1 MKGGARM
8 QQAKNWTVATISLIF
23 FLLLGAILYFTVRPS
38 IISVEPLGIAEQD
51 IRSPITVEDRVATER
66 LKQEVTNGVGS
77 QFSLRK
83 EFADQQI
90 AKVEQ
95 LFAAFDQTDEE
106 TELADIKNRL
116 NSTEANG
123 VLADEELNSLL
134 EASED
139 TRQTVEDVTVTA
151 LQQVMD
157 DRIETSNEA
166 VVAAR
171 DRAAAIIDQSP
182 LSFEFRA
189 ISKTLSDE
197 LIVPNYVFDSEATR
211 QKEQEAVDAVD
222 PVIIQE
228 GQLLVS
234 QGEVVTREIYRKLE
248 LSGAID
254 PNRSLAPLFGSFLL
268 SALLTGGFLFMLIRS
283 KIKDLLLSPKILVTV
298 YGLLLLQLGIFFG
311 VGYIGVDFTTYAY
324 ILAPTAFVVL
334 LLRILIDERVAL
346 ASAFITMIAGS
357 VVVTFGQSTNFMTL
371 VYVAT
376 GSFLAVFFVEPK
388 IQRKRLFLSGVLL
401 GFVNIIMVIALL
413 LLRNVQ
419 VSWEMAMYLS
429 GFAVISA
436 LLSIVLTFGFL
447 PFLEPWFGVLSS
459 GRLVELMS
467 PTHPLLRKLLMEA
480 PGTYHHSMMVAN
492 LAESACEAIGADGL
506 LARVAS
512 YYHDLGKTERPLH
525 FIENQQGGGN
535 PHDRLTP
542 EESADIIMA
551 HPYDGADLLRRY
563 KLPKEIIDIAEQ
575 HHGTSLLK
583 YFYVK
588 AKEDPDKEVLESRF
602 RYPGPKPQSRE
613 AAVVMIVDS
622 IEAAVRSQKQP
633 TPEKIRMLV
642 RTIIRDKLADGQFE
656 ECELTTKE
664 IWRVGE
670 SACETLTGLFHER
683 IEYPELKK
691 EGELHA
697 NHLER

>member
-166 VVAAR
+166 VAAAR

-298 YGLLLLQLGIFFG
+298 YGLLLLQLGVFFG

-376 GSFLAVFFVEPK
+376 GSFLAVFLVEPK
-388 IQRKRLFLSGVLL
+388 IQRKRLFISGVLL
-401 GFVNIIMVIALL
+401 GFANIIMVIALL

>member
-1 MKGGARM
+1 M
-8 QQAKNWTVATISLIF
+8 QQAKHWTVATISLVF

-77 QFSLRK
+77 QFSLRR

-106 TELADIKNRL
+106 TELADIKSRL
-116 NSTEANG
+116 NSTEASG

-134 EASED
+134 EATED

-157 DRIETSNEA
+157 DRIETSSEA
-166 VVAAR
+166 VAAAR
-171 DRAAAIIDQSP
+171 DRAAAIVDQSP

-189 ISKTLSDE
+189 IAKTLSDE

-248 LSGAID
+248 LTGAID

-268 SALLTGGFLFMLIRS
+268 SGLLTGGFLFMLIRS

-311 VGYIGVDFTTYAY
+311 VGYIGVDYTTYAY
-324 ILAPTAFVVL
+324 LLAPTAFVVL

-357 VVVTFGQSTNFMTL
+357 IVVTFGQSTNFMTL

-376 GSFLAVFFVEPK
+376 GSFLAVFLVEPK

-419 VSWEMAMYLS
+419 VTWEMAMYLS

-583 YFYVK
+583 YFFIK
-588 AKEDPDKEVLESRF
+588 AKEDHEKEVVESRY
-602 RYPGPKPQSRE
+602 RYPGPKPQTRE

-642 RTIIRDKLADGQFE
+642 RAIIRDKLADGQFE
-656 ECELTTKE
+656 DCDLTTKE

>member
-1 MKGGARM
+1 MTKGGALM
-8 QQAKNWTVATISLIF
+8 QRARHWTVAAISIVF
-23 FLLLGAILYFTVRPS
+23 FLILGAILYFTVRPT

-51 IRSPITVEDRVATER
+51 IRSPITIEDRVATER
-66 LKQEVTNGVGS
+66 LRQEATNAVGS
-77 QFSLRK
+77 QFSLRR

-95 LFAAFDQTDEE
+95 LFAAFENTDDE
-106 TELADIKNRL
+106 TELAEIKSRL
-116 NSTEANG
+116 NSTDANG
-123 VLADEELNSLL
+123 FLGDDELNALL
-134 EASED
+134 QASENM
-139 TRQTVEDVTVTA
+139 RRTVEDVTVTA
-151 LQQVMD
+151 LQEVMGN
-157 DRIETSNEA
+157 RIETSSDSIA
-166 VVAAR
+166 DAR
-171 DRAAAIIDQSP
+171 DRAGTLIDQSP
-182 LSFEFRA
+182 LSLEFRTIA
-189 ISKTLSDE
+189 KSLSDQ

-228 GQLLVS
+228 GQLLVN

-254 PNRSLAPLFGSFLL
+254 PNRSFAPLFGSYLL
-268 SALLTGGFLFMLIRS
+268 SGLLTAGFLFMLIRS
-283 KIKDLLLSPKILVTV
+283 KINELLLRPKILITV
-298 YGLLLLQLGIFFG
+298 YGLLLFQLGLFFG
-311 VGYIGVDFTTYAY
+311 VGYIGIEFTTYAY
-324 ILAPTAFVVL
+324 VLAPTAFVVL
-334 LLRILIDERVAL
+334 LLRILVDERVAL
-346 ASAFITMIAGS
+346 ASALITMIAGAI
-357 VVVTFGQSTNFMTL
+357 VVSYGQNTSFMTL
-371 VYVAT
+371 VYFAT
-376 GSFLAVFFVEPK
+376 GSFLAVFLVEPK
-388 IQRKRLFLSGVLL
+388 IQRKRLFLSGILL
-401 GFVNIIMVIALL
+401 GIINIIMVLALL
-413 LLRNVQ
+413 FLRNTQ
-419 VSWEMAMYLS
+419 VTWEMAAYLS
-429 GFAVISA
+429 GFAVVGA
-436 LLSIVLTFGFL
+436 LLSIVLTFGVL

-525 FIENQQGGGN
+525 FIENQQNGVN

-563 KLPKEIIDIAEQ
+563 KLPQEIIDIAEQ

-583 YFYVK
+583 FFYVK
-588 AKEDPDKEVLESRF
+588 AKETRDVSESRF
-602 RYPGPKPQSRE
+602 RYPGPKPQTRE

-633 TPEKIRMLV
+633 TPDRIRQLV
-642 RTIIRDKLADGQFE
+642 NGIIRDKLQDGQFE
-656 ECELTTKE
+656 DCDLTTKE
-664 IWRVGE
+664 VWRVGE

-691 EGELHA
+691 EGDMHA

>member
-1 MKGGARM
+1 MQRARH
-8 QQAKNWTVATISLIF
+8 WTVAAISIVF
-23 FLLLGAILYFTVRPS
+23 FLILGAILYFTVRPT

-51 IRSPITVEDRVATER
+51 IRSPITIEDRVATEWLR
-66 LKQEVTNGVGS
+66 QEATNAVGS
-77 QFSLRK
+77 QFSLRR

-95 LFAAFDQTDEE
+95 LFAAFENTDDE
-106 TELADIKNRL
+106 TELADIKSRL
-116 NSTEANG
+116 NSTDANG
-123 VLADEELNSLL
+123 FLGDDELNALL
-134 EASED
+134 QASEN
-139 TRQTVEDVTVTA
+139 TRRTVEDVTVTA
-151 LQQVMD
+151 LQEVMGN
-157 DRIETSNEA
+157 RIETSSDSIA
-166 VVAAR
+166 DAR
-171 DRAAAIIDQSP
+171 DRAGTLIDQSP
-182 LSFEFRA
+182 LSLEFRTIA
-189 ISKTLSDE
+189 KSLSDQ

-228 GQLLVS
+228 GQLLVN

-254 PNRSLAPLFGSFLL
+254 PNRSFAPLFGSYLL
-268 SALLTGGFLFMLIRS
+268 SGLLTAGFLFMLIRS
-283 KIKDLLLSPKILVTV
+283 KINELLLRPKILITV
-298 YGLLLLQLGIFFG
+298 YGLLLFQLGLFFG
-311 VGYIGVDFTTYAY
+311 VGYIGIEFTTYAY
-324 ILAPTAFVVL
+324 VLAPTAFVVL
-334 LLRILIDERVAL
+334 LLRILVDERVAL
-346 ASAFITMIAGS
+346 ASALITMIAGAI
-357 VVVTFGQSTNFMTL
+357 VVSYGQNTSFMTL
-371 VYVAT
+371 VYFAT
-376 GSFLAVFFVEPK
+376 GSFLAVFLVEPK
-388 IQRKRLFLSGVLL
+388 IQRKRLFLSGILL
-401 GFVNIIMVIALL
+401 GIINIIMVLALL
-413 LLRNVQ
+413 FLRNTQ
-419 VSWEMAMYLS
+419 VTWEMAAYLS
-429 GFAVISA
+429 GFAVVGA

-525 FIENQQGGGN
+525 FIENQQNGVN

-563 KLPKEIIDIAEQ
+563 KLPQEIIDIAEQ

-583 YFYVK
+583 FFYVK
-588 AKEDPDKEVLESRF
+588 AKETRDVSESRF
-602 RYPGPKPQSRE
+602 RYPGPKPQTRE

-633 TPEKIRMLV
+633 TPDRIRQLV
-642 RTIIRDKLADGQFE
+642 NGIIRDKLQDGQFE
-656 ECELTTKE
+656 DCDLTTKE
-664 IWRVGE
+664 VWRVGE

-691 EGELHA
+691 EGDMHA

>member
-1 MKGGARM
+1 MQRARH
-8 QQAKNWTVATISLIF
+8 WTVAAISIVF
-23 FLLLGAILYFTVRPS
+23 FLILGAILYFTVRPT

-51 IRSPITVEDRVATER
+51 IRSPITIEDRVATER
-66 LKQEVTNGVGS
+66 LRQEATNAVGS
-77 QFSLRK
+77 QFSLRR

-95 LFAAFDQTDEE
+95 LFAAFENTDDE
-106 TELADIKNRL
+106 TELADIKSRL
-116 NSTEANG
+116 NSTDANG
-123 VLADEELNSLL
+123 FLGDDELNALL
-134 EASED
+134 QASEN
-139 TRQTVEDVTVTA
+139 TRRTVEDVTVTA
-151 LQQVMD
+151 LQEVMGN
-157 DRIETSNEA
+157 RIETSSDSIA
-166 VVAAR
+166 DAR
-171 DRAAAIIDQSP
+171 DRAGTLIDQSP
-182 LSFEFRA
+182 LSLEFRTIA
-189 ISKTLSDE
+189 KSLSDQ

-228 GQLLVS
+228 GQLLVN

-254 PNRSLAPLFGSFLL
+254 PNRSFAPLFGSYLL
-268 SALLTGGFLFMLIRS
+268 SGLLTAGFLFMLIRS
-283 KIKDLLLSPKILVTV
+283 KINELLLRPKILITV
-298 YGLLLLQLGIFFG
+298 YGLLLFQLGLFFG
-311 VGYIGVDFTTYAY
+311 VGYIGIEFTTYAY
-324 ILAPTAFVVL
+324 VLAPTAFVVL
-334 LLRILIDERVAL
+334 LLRILVDERVAL
-346 ASAFITMIAGS
+346 ASALITMIAGAI
-357 VVVTFGQSTNFMTL
+357 VVSYGQNTSFMTL
-371 VYVAT
+371 VYFAT
-376 GSFLAVFFVEPK
+376 GSFLAVFLVEPK
-388 IQRKRLFLSGVLL
+388 IQRKRLFLSGILL
-401 GFVNIIMVIALL
+401 GIINIIMVLALL
-413 LLRNVQ
+413 FLRNTQ
-419 VSWEMAMYLS
+419 VTWEMAAYLS
-429 GFAVISA
+429 GFAVVGA
-436 LLSIVLTFGFL
+436 LLSIVLTFGVL

-525 FIENQQGGGN
+525 FIENQQNGVN

-563 KLPKEIIDIAEQ
+563 KLPQEIIDIAEQ

-583 YFYVK
+583 FFYVK
-588 AKEDPDKEVLESRF
+588 AKETRDVSESRF
-602 RYPGPKPQSRE
+602 RYPGPKPQTRE

-633 TPEKIRMLV
+633 TPDRIRQLV
-642 RTIIRDKLADGQFE
+642 NGIIRDKLQDGQFE
-656 ECELTTKE
+656 DCDLTTKE
-664 IWRVGE
+664 VWRVGE

-691 EGELHA
+691 EGDMHA

>member
-1 MKGGARM
+1 M
-8 QQAKNWTVATISLIF
+8 QQAKHWTVATISLIF

-77 QFSLRK
+77 QFSLRR

-106 TELADIKNRL
+106 TELADIKSRL
-116 NSTEANG
+116 NSTEASG

-134 EASED
+134 EATED

-166 VVAAR
+166 VAAAR
-171 DRAAAIIDQSP
+171 DRAAAIVDQSP

-189 ISKTLSDE
+189 IAKTLSDE

-248 LSGAID
+248 LTGAID

-268 SALLTGGFLFMLIRS
+268 SGLLTGGFLFMLIRS

-311 VGYIGVDFTTYAY
+311 VGYIGVDYTTYAY
-324 ILAPTAFVVL
+324 LLAPTAFVVL

-357 VVVTFGQSTNFMTL
+357 IVVTFGQSTNFMTL

-376 GSFLAVFFVEPK
+376 GSFLAVFLVEPK

-401 GFVNIIMVIALL
+401 GIVNIIMVIALL

-419 VSWEMAMYLS
+419 VTWEMAMYLS

-583 YFYVK
+583 YFFVK
-588 AKEDPDKEVLESRF
+588 AKEDQEKDVVESRY
-602 RYPGPKPQSRE
+602 RYPGPKPQTRE

-642 RTIIRDKLADGQFE
+642 RAIIRDKLADGQFE
-656 ECELTTKE
+656 DCDLTTKE

>member
-1 MKGGARM
+1 MTKGGALM
-8 QQAKNWTVATISLIF
+8 QRARHWTVAAISIVF
-23 FLLLGAILYFTVRPS
+23 FLILGAILYFTVRPT

-51 IRSPITVEDRVATER
+51 IRSPITIEDRVATER
-66 LKQEVTNGVGS
+66 LRQEATNAVGS
-77 QFSLRK
+77 QFSLRR

-95 LFAAFDQTDEE
+95 LFAAFENTDDE
-106 TELADIKNRL
+106 TELADIKSRL
-116 NSTEANG
+116 NSTDANG
-123 VLADEELNSLL
+123 FLGDDELNALL
-134 EASED
+134 QASEN
-139 TRQTVEDVTVTA
+139 TRRTVEDVTVTA
-151 LQQVMD
+151 LQEVMGN
-157 DRIETSNEA
+157 RIETSSDSIA
-166 VVAAR
+166 DAR
-171 DRAAAIIDQSP
+171 DRAGTLIDQSP
-182 LSFEFRA
+182 LSLEFRTIA
-189 ISKTLSDE
+189 KSLSDQ

-228 GQLLVS
+228 GQLLVN

-254 PNRSLAPLFGSFLL
+254 PNRSFAPLFGSYLL
-268 SALLTGGFLFMLIRS
+268 SGLLTAGFLFMLIRS
-283 KIKDLLLSPKILVTV
+283 KINELLLRPKILITV
-298 YGLLLLQLGIFFG
+298 YGLLLFQLGLFFG
-311 VGYIGVDFTTYAY
+311 VGYIGIEFTTYAY
-324 ILAPTAFVVL
+324 VLAPTAFVVL
-334 LLRILIDERVAL
+334 LLRILVDERVAL
-346 ASAFITMIAGS
+346 ASALITMIAGGI
-357 VVVTFGQSTNFMTL
+357 VVSYGQNTSFMTL
-371 VYVAT
+371 VYFAT
-376 GSFLAVFFVEPK
+376 GSFLAVFLVEPK
-388 IQRKRLFLSGVLL
+388 IQRKRLFLSGILL
-401 GFVNIIMVIALL
+401 GIINIIMVLALL
-413 LLRNVQ
+413 FLRNTQ
-419 VSWEMAMYLS
+419 VTWEMAAYLS
-429 GFAVISA
+429 GFAVVGA

-512 YYHDLGKTERPLH
+512 YYHDLGKTERSLH
-525 FIENQQGGGN
+525 FIENQQNGVN

-563 KLPKEIIDIAEQ
+563 KLPQEIIDIAEQ

-583 YFYVK
+583 FFYVK
-588 AKEDPDKEVLESRF
+588 AKETRDVSESRF
-602 RYPGPKPQSRE
+602 RYPGPKPQTRE

-633 TPEKIRMLV
+633 TPDRIRQLV
-642 RTIIRDKLADGQFE
+642 NGIIRDKLQDGQFE
-656 ECELTTKE
+656 DCDLTTKE
-664 IWRVGE
+664 VWRVGE

-691 EGELHA
+691 EGDMHA

>member
-1 MKGGARM
+1 M
-8 QQAKNWTVATISLIF
+8 QQAKHWTVATISLIF

-77 QFSLRK
+77 QFSLRR

-106 TELADIKNRL
+106 TELADIKSRL
-116 NSTEANG
+116 NSTEASG

-134 EASED
+134 EATED

-166 VVAAR
+166 VAAAR
-171 DRAAAIIDQSP
+171 DRAAAIVDQSP

-189 ISKTLSDE
+189 IAKTLSDE

-248 LSGAID
+248 LTGAID

-268 SALLTGGFLFMLIRS
+268 SGLLTGGFLFMLIRS

-311 VGYIGVDFTTYAY
+311 VGYIGVDYTTYAY
-324 ILAPTAFVVL
+324 LLAPTAFVVL

-357 VVVTFGQSTNFMTL
+357 IVVTFGQSTNFMTL

-376 GSFLAVFFVEPK
+376 GSFLAVFLVEPK

-401 GFVNIIMVIALL
+401 GIVNIIMVIALL

-419 VSWEMAMYLS
+419 VTWEMAMYLS

-583 YFYVK
+583 YFFVK
-588 AKEDPDKEVLESRF
+588 AKDDHEKDVVESRY
-602 RYPGPKPQSRE
+602 RYPGPKPQTRE

-642 RTIIRDKLADGQFE
+642 RAIIRDKLADGQFE
-656 ECELTTKE
+656 DCDLTTKE

>member
-1 MKGGARM
+1 MQRARH
-8 QQAKNWTVATISLIF
+8 WTVAAISIVF
-23 FLLLGAILYFTVRPS
+23 FLILGAILYFTVRPT

-51 IRSPITVEDRVATER
+51 IRSPITIEDRVATER
-66 LKQEVTNGVGS
+66 LRQEATNAVGS
-77 QFSLRK
+77 QFSLRR

-95 LFAAFDQTDEE
+95 LFAAFENTDDE
-106 TELADIKNRL
+106 TELADIKSRL
-116 NSTEANG
+116 NSTDANG
-123 VLADEELNSLL
+123 FLGDDELNALL
-134 EASED
+134 QASEN
-139 TRQTVEDVTVTA
+139 TRRTVEDVTVTA
-151 LQQVMD
+151 LQEVMGN
-157 DRIETSNEA
+157 RIETSSDSIA
-166 VVAAR
+166 DAR
-171 DRAAAIIDQSP
+171 DRAGTLIDQSP
-182 LSFEFRA
+182 LSLEFRTIA
-189 ISKTLSDE
+189 KSLSDQ

-228 GQLLVS
+228 GQLLVN

-254 PNRSLAPLFGSFLL
+254 PNRSFAPLFGSYLL
-268 SALLTGGFLFMLIRS
+268 SGLLTAGFLFMLIRS
-283 KIKDLLLSPKILVTV
+283 KINELLLRPKILITV
-298 YGLLLLQLGIFFG
+298 YGLLLFQLGLFFG
-311 VGYIGVDFTTYAY
+311 VGYIGIEFTTYAY
-324 ILAPTAFVVL
+324 VLAPTAFVVL
-334 LLRILIDERVAL
+334 LLRILVDERVAL
-346 ASAFITMIAGS
+346 ASALITMIAGAI
-357 VVVTFGQSTNFMTL
+357 VVSYGQNTSFMTL
-371 VYVAT
+371 VYFAT
-376 GSFLAVFFVEPK
+376 GSFLAVFLVEPK
-388 IQRKRLFLSGVLL
+388 IQRKRLFLSGILL
-401 GFVNIIMVIALL
+401 GIINIIMVLALL
-413 LLRNVQ
+413 FLRNTQ
-419 VSWEMAMYLS
+419 VTWEMAAYLS
-429 GFAVISA
+429 GFAVVGA

-525 FIENQQGGGN
+525 FIENQQNGVN

-563 KLPKEIIDIAEQ
+563 KLPQEIIDIAEQ

-583 YFYVK
+583 FFYVK
-588 AKEDPDKEVLESRF
+588 AKETRDVSESRF
-602 RYPGPKPQSRE
+602 RYPGPKPQTRE

-633 TPEKIRMLV
+633 TPDRIRQLV
-642 RTIIRDKLADGQFE
+642 NGIIRDKLQDGQFE
-656 ECELTTKE
+656 DCDLTTKE
-664 IWRVGE
+664 VWRVGE

-691 EGELHA
+691 EGDMHA

>member
-77 QFSLRK
+77 QFSLRR

-95 LFAAFDQTDEE
+95 LFAAFDKTDDE

-123 VLADEELNSLL
+123 ALADEELNSLL
-134 EASED
+134 EAD
-139 TRQTVEDVTVTA
+139 KNTRQTVEDVTVTA

-157 DRIETSNEA
+157 DRIETSSEA
-166 VVAAR
+166 VAEAR

-228 GQLLVS
+228 GQLLVN
-234 QGEVVTREIYRKLE
+234 QGEVVTREVYRKLE

-311 VGYIGVDFTTYAY
+311 VGYIGVDYTTYAY

-357 VVVTFGQSTNFMTL
+357 IVVTFGQSTNFMTL

-376 GSFLAVFFVEPK
+376 GSFLAVFLVEPK

-401 GFVNIIMVIALL
+401 GLVNIIMVIALL

-419 VSWEMAMYLS
+419 ISWDMAMYLS

-459 GRLVELMS
+459 GRLIELMS

-588 AKEDPDKEVLESRF
+588 AKEDQEKDVSESRF
-602 RYPGPKPQSRE
+602 RYPGPKPQTRE

-642 RTIIRDKLADGQFE
+642 RSIIRDKLADGQFE

-664 IWRVGE
+664 IWLVGE

>member
-1 MKGGARM
+1 M
-8 QQAKNWTVATISLIF
+8 QQTKHWTVATISLLF
-23 FLLLGAILYFTVRPS
+23 FLILGAILYFTVRPS

-51 IRSPITVEDRVATER
+51 IRSPITIEDRVATER

-77 QFSLRK
+77 QFSLRR

-95 LFAAFDQTDEE
+95 LFAAFDETDDE

-116 NSTEANG
+116 NSTEASG
-123 VLADEELNSLL
+123 VIADEELNSLL
-134 EASED
+134 ETNAN

-151 LQQVMD
+151 LQEVMD
-157 DRIETSNEA
+157 NRIETSSESIANA
-166 VVAAR
+166 KN
-171 DRAAAIIDQSP
+171 RAATVIDQSP
-182 LSFEFRA
+182 LSFEYRA
-189 ISKTLSDE
+189 IAKSLTDE

-211 QKEQEAVDAVD
+211 QKEQEALDAVD
-222 PVIIQE
+222 PIIIQE
-228 GQLLVS
+228 GQVLVS
-234 QGEVVTREIYRKLE
+234 QGEVVTRETYRKLE
-248 LSGAID
+248 LTGAID
-254 PNRSLAPLFGSFLL
+254 PNRSLAPLFGSIIL
-268 SALLTGGFLFMLIRS
+268 SGLLTGGFLFMLIRS
-283 KIKDLLLSPKILVTV
+283 KIQPVLLRPKVLLTV
-298 YGLLLLQLGIFFG
+298 YSLLLLQLGMFFG
-311 VGYIGVDFTTYAY
+311 VGYIGIEYTTYAY
-324 ILAPTAFVVL
+324 LLAPTAFVVL
-334 LLRILIDERVAL
+334 LLRILVDERVAL
-346 ASAFITMIAGS
+346 ASALITMIAGS
-357 VVVTFGQSTNFMTL
+357 IVVSFGQNTSFMTI

-376 GSFLAVFFVEPK
+376 GSFLAVFLVEPK

-401 GFVNIIMVIALL
+401 GFINIFMVLALL
-413 LLRNVQ
+413 FVRNTLL
-419 VSWEMAMYLS
+419 SWEMIFYLA
-429 GFAVISA
+429 GFAVTSA
-436 LLSIVLTFGFL
+436 FLSILLTFGFL
-447 PFLEPWFGVLSS
+447 PLLEPWFGVLSS

-512 YYHDLGKTERPLH
+512 YYHDIGKTERPLH
-525 FIENQQGGGN
+525 FIENQQNGVN

-563 KLPKEIIDIAEQ
+563 KLPKEIIEIAEQ

-583 YFYVK
+583 FFYVK
-588 AKEDPDKEVLESRF
+588 AKEERDVTESRF
-602 RYPGPKPQSRE
+602 RYPGPKPQTRE

-633 TPEKIRMLV
+633 TPEKIRSLV
-642 RTIIRDKLADGQFE
+642 RVIIRDKLQDGQFE
-656 ECELTTKE
+656 QCDLTTKE
-664 IWRVGE
+664 VWRVGE

-691 EGELHA
+691 EGEPHA
-697 NHLER
+697 NHLK

>member
-8 QQAKNWTVATISLIF
+8 QQAKHWTVATISLIF

-77 QFSLRK
+77 QFSLRR

-134 EASED
+134 EATED

-166 VVAAR
+166 VAAAR
-171 DRAAAIIDQSP
+171 DRAAAIVDQSP

-189 ISKTLSDE
+189 IAKTLSDE
-197 LIVPNYVFDSEATR
+197 LIVPNYVFDSAATR

-248 LSGAID
+248 LTGAID

-268 SALLTGGFLFMLIRS
+268 SGLLTGGFLFMLIRS

-311 VGYIGVDFTTYAY
+311 VGYIGVDYTTYAY
-324 ILAPTAFVVL
+324 LLAPTAFVVL

-346 ASAFITMIAGS
+346 ASALITMIAGS
-357 VVVTFGQSTNFMTL
+357 IVVTFGQSTNFMTL

-376 GSFLAVFFVEPK
+376 GSFLAVFLVEPK

-401 GFVNIIMVIALL
+401 GIVNIIMVIALL

-419 VSWEMAMYLS
+419 VTWETAMYLS
-429 GFAVISA
+429 GFAVIGA

-588 AKEDPDKEVLESRF
+588 AKEDQEKDVMESRY
-602 RYPGPKPQSRE
+602 RYPGPKPQTRE

-642 RTIIRDKLADGQFE
+642 RAIIRDKLADGQFE
-656 ECELTTKE
+656 DCDLTTKE

>member
-1 MKGGARM
+1 M

-95 LFAAFDQTDEE
+95 LFAAFDQTDDE

-134 EASED
+134 EAD
-139 TRQTVEDVTVTA
+139 KNTRQTVEDVTVTA

-166 VVAAR
+166 VAAAR

-311 VGYIGVDFTTYAY
+311 VGYIGVDYTTYAY

-376 GSFLAVFFVEPK
+376 GSFLAVFLVEPK

-429 GFAVISA
+429 GFAIISA

-588 AKEDPDKEVLESRF
+588 AKEDHEKDVIESRF
-602 RYPGPKPQSRE
+602 RYPGPKPQTRE

-642 RTIIRDKLADGQFE
+642 RSIIRDKLADGQFE
-656 ECELTTKE
+656 DCELTTKE

>member
-1 MKGGARM
+1 MTKGGALM
-8 QQAKNWTVATISLIF
+8 QRARHWTVAAISIVF
-23 FLLLGAILYFTVRPS
+23 FLILGAILYFTVRPT

-51 IRSPITVEDRVATER
+51 IRSPITIEDRVATER
-66 LKQEVTNGVGS
+66 LRQEATNAVGS
-77 QFSLRK
+77 QFSLRR

-95 LFAAFDQTDEE
+95 LFAAFENTDDE
-106 TELADIKNRL
+106 TELADIKSRL
-116 NSTEANG
+116 NSTDANG
-123 VLADEELNSLL
+123 FLGDDELNALL
-134 EASED
+134 QASEN
-139 TRQTVEDVTVTA
+139 TRRTVEDVTVTA
-151 LQQVMD
+151 LQEVMGN
-157 DRIETSNEA
+157 RIETSSDSIA
-166 VVAAR
+166 DAR
-171 DRAAAIIDQSP
+171 DRAGTLIDQSP
-182 LSFEFRA
+182 LSLEFRTIA
-189 ISKTLSDE
+189 KSLSDQ

-228 GQLLVS
+228 GQLLVN

-254 PNRSLAPLFGSFLL
+254 PNRSFAPLFGSYLL
-268 SALLTGGFLFMLIRS
+268 SGLLTAGFLFMLIRS
-283 KIKDLLLSPKILVTV
+283 KINELLLRPKILITV
-298 YGLLLLQLGIFFG
+298 YGLLLFQLGLFFG
-311 VGYIGVDFTTYAY
+311 VGYIGIEFTTYAY
-324 ILAPTAFVVL
+324 VLAPTAFVVL
-334 LLRILIDERVAL
+334 LLRILVDERVAL
-346 ASAFITMIAGS
+346 ASALITMIAGAI
-357 VVVTFGQSTNFMTL
+357 VVSYGQNTSFMTL
-371 VYVAT
+371 VYFAT
-376 GSFLAVFFVEPK
+376 GSFLAVFLVEPK
-388 IQRKRLFLSGVLL
+388 IQRKRLFLSGILL
-401 GFVNIIMVIALL
+401 GIINIIMVLALL
-413 LLRNVQ
+413 FLRNTQ
-419 VSWEMAMYLS
+419 VTWEMAAYLS
-429 GFAVISA
+429 GFAVVGA

-525 FIENQQGGGN
+525 FIENQQNGVN

-563 KLPKEIIDIAEQ
+563 KLPQEIIDIAEQ

-583 YFYVK
+583 FFYVK
-588 AKEDPDKEVLESRF
+588 AKETRDVSESRF
-602 RYPGPKPQSRE
+602 RYPGPKPQTRE

-633 TPEKIRMLV
+633 TPDRIRQLV
-642 RTIIRDKLADGQFE
+642 NGIIRDKLQDGQFE
-656 ECELTTKE
+656 DCDLTTKE
-664 IWRVGE
+664 VWRVGE

-691 EGELHA
+691 EGDMHA

>member
-1 MKGGARM
+1 M
-8 QQAKNWTVATISLIF
+8 QQARKWTVATISLFF
-23 FLLLGAILYFTVRPS
+23 FLILGAILYFTVRPS

-51 IRSPITVEDRVATER
+51 IRSPITVEDRTATER
-66 LKQEVTNGVGS
+66 LKQDVTNSVGS
-77 QFSLRK
+77 QFSLRR
-83 EFADQQI
+83 EYADRQI

-95 LFAAFDQTDEE
+95 LFAAFENTEKE
-106 TELADIKNRL
+106 TKLADIKSRL

-123 VLADEELNSLL
+123 IIADEELNSLL
-134 EASED
+134 EANED
-139 TRQTVEDVTVTA
+139 MRQTVEDVTVTA
-151 LQQVMD
+151 LKQVMD
-157 DRIETSNEA
+157 TRIETSSESIA
-166 VVAAR
+166 AAR
-171 DRAAAIIDQSP
+171 DRAGTIVDQSP

-189 ISKTLSDE
+189 IAKTLSDE

-283 KIKDLLLSPKILVTV
+283 RIKELLLRPKMLVTV

-311 VGYIGVDFTTYAY
+311 VGYIGIDYTTYAY

-346 ASAFITMIAGS
+346 ASALITMVAGS
-357 VVVTFGQSTNFMTL
+357 IVVTFGQSTNFMTI

-376 GSFLAVFFVEPK
+376 GSFLAVFLVEPK

-401 GFVNIIMVIALL
+401 GIINIIMVLALL
-413 LLRNVQ
+413 FLRNVQ
-419 VSWEMAMYLS
+419 VSWEMIMYLS
-429 GFAVISA
+429 GFAVLSA

-447 PFLEPWFGVLSS
+447 PFLEPWFGVLST
-459 GRLVELMS
+459 GRLIELMS

-563 KLPKEIIDIAEQ
+563 KLPKEIVDIAEQ

-588 AKEDPDKEVLESRF
+588 AKEEKEVIESRF
-602 RYPGPKPQSRE
+602 RYPGPKPQTRE

-633 TPEKIRMLV
+633 TPEKIRQLV
-642 RTIIRDKLADGQFE
+642 SAIIRDKLADGQFE
-656 ECELTTKE
+656 DCDLTTKE
-664 IWRVGE
+664 VWRVGE

>member
-77 QFSLRK
+77 QFSLRR

-95 LFAAFDQTDEE
+95 LFAAFDKTDDE

-123 VLADEELNSLL
+123 ALADEELNSLL
-134 EASED
+134 EAD
-139 TRQTVEDVTVTA
+139 KNTRQTVEDVTVTA

-157 DRIETSNEA
+157 DRIETSSEA
-166 VVAAR
+166 VAEAR

-228 GQLLVS
+228 GQLLVN
-234 QGEVVTREIYRKLE
+234 QGEVVTREVYRKLE

-311 VGYIGVDFTTYAY
+311 VGYIGVDYTTYAY

-357 VVVTFGQSTNFMTL
+357 IVVTFGQSTNFMTL

-376 GSFLAVFFVEPK
+376 GSFLAVFLVEPK

-401 GFVNIIMVIALL
+401 GLVNIIMVIALL

-419 VSWEMAMYLS
+419 ISWEMAMYLS

-459 GRLVELMS
+459 GRLIELMS

-588 AKEDPDKEVLESRF
+588 AKEDQEKDVSESRF
-602 RYPGPKPQSRE
+602 RYPGPKPQTRE

-642 RTIIRDKLADGQFE
+642 RSIIRDKLADGQFE

-664 IWRVGE
+664 IWLVGE

>member
-1 MKGGARM
+1 MQRARH
-8 QQAKNWTVATISLIF
+8 WTVAAISIVF
-23 FLLLGAILYFTVRPS
+23 FLILGAILYFTVRPT

-51 IRSPITVEDRVATER
+51 IRSPITIEDRVATER
-66 LKQEVTNGVGS
+66 LRQEATNAVGS
-77 QFSLRK
+77 QFSLRR

-95 LFAAFDQTDEE
+95 LFAAFENTDDE
-106 TELADIKNRL
+106 TELAEIKSRL
-116 NSTEANG
+116 NSTDANG
-123 VLADEELNSLL
+123 FLGDDELNALL
-134 EASED
+134 QASEN
-139 TRQTVEDVTVTA
+139 TRRTVEDVTVTA
-151 LQQVMD
+151 LQEVMGN
-157 DRIETSNEA
+157 RIETSSDSIA
-166 VVAAR
+166 DAR
-171 DRAAAIIDQSP
+171 DRAGTLIDQSP
-182 LSFEFRA
+182 LSLEFRTIA
-189 ISKTLSDE
+189 KSLSDQ

-228 GQLLVS
+228 GQLLVN

-254 PNRSLAPLFGSFLL
+254 PNRSFAPLFGSYLL
-268 SALLTGGFLFMLIRS
+268 SGLLTAGFLFMLIRS
-283 KIKDLLLSPKILVTV
+283 KINELLLRPKILITV
-298 YGLLLLQLGIFFG
+298 YGLLLFQLGLFFG
-311 VGYIGVDFTTYAY
+311 VGYIGIEFTTYAY
-324 ILAPTAFVVL
+324 VLAPTAFVVL
-334 LLRILIDERVAL
+334 LLRILVDERVAL
-346 ASAFITMIAGS
+346 ASALITMIAGAI
-357 VVVTFGQSTNFMTL
+357 VVSYGQNTSFMTL
-371 VYVAT
+371 VYFAT
-376 GSFLAVFFVEPK
+376 GSFLAVFLVEPK
-388 IQRKRLFLSGVLL
+388 IQRKRLFLSGILL
-401 GFVNIIMVIALL
+401 GIINIIMVLALL
-413 LLRNVQ
+413 FLRNTQ
-419 VSWEMAMYLS
+419 VTWEMAAYLS
-429 GFAVISA
+429 GFAVVGA
-436 LLSIVLTFGFL
+436 LLSIVLTFGVL

-525 FIENQQGGGN
+525 FIENQQNGVN

-563 KLPKEIIDIAEQ
+563 KLPQEIIDIAEQ

-583 YFYVK
+583 FFYVK
-588 AKEDPDKEVLESRF
+588 AKETRDVSESRF
-602 RYPGPKPQSRE
+602 RYPGPKPQTRE

-633 TPEKIRMLV
+633 TPDRIRQLV
-642 RTIIRDKLADGQFE
+642 NGIIRDKLQDGQFE
-656 ECELTTKE
+656 DCDLTTKE
-664 IWRVGE
+664 VWRVGE

-691 EGELHA
+691 EGDMHA

>member
-1 MKGGARM
+1 M
-8 QQAKNWTVATISLIF
+8 QQAKHWTVATISLVF

-77 QFSLRK
+77 QFSLRR

-106 TELADIKNRL
+106 TELADIKSRL
-116 NSTEANG
+116 NSTEASG

-134 EASED
+134 EATED

-166 VVAAR
+166 VAAAR
-171 DRAAAIIDQSP
+171 DRAAAIVDQSP

-189 ISKTLSDE
+189 IAKTLSDE

-248 LSGAID
+248 LTGAID

-268 SALLTGGFLFMLIRS
+268 SGLLTGGFLFMLIRS

-311 VGYIGVDFTTYAY
+311 VGYIGVDYTTYAY
-324 ILAPTAFVVL
+324 LLAPTAFVVL

-357 VVVTFGQSTNFMTL
+357 IVVTFGQSTNFMTL

-376 GSFLAVFFVEPK
+376 GSFLAVFLVEPK

-401 GFVNIIMVIALL
+401 GFVNIFMVIALL

-419 VSWEMAMYLS
+419 VTWEMAMYLS

-583 YFYVK
+583 YFFVK
-588 AKEDPDKEVLESRF
+588 AKEDQEKDVVESRY
-602 RYPGPKPQSRE
+602 RYPGPKPQTRE

-642 RTIIRDKLADGQFE
+642 RAIIRDKLADGQFE
-656 ECELTTKE
+656 DCDLTTKE

>member
-1 MKGGARM
+1 M
-8 QQAKNWTVATISLIF
+8 QQAKHWTVATISLVF

-77 QFSLRK
+77 QFSLRR

-106 TELADIKNRL
+106 TELADIKSRL
-116 NSTEANG
+116 NSTEASG

-134 EASED
+134 EATED

-157 DRIETSNEA
+157 DRIETSSEA
-166 VVAAR
+166 VAAAR
-171 DRAAAIIDQSP
+171 DRAAAIVDQSP

-189 ISKTLSDE
+189 IAKTLSDE

-248 LSGAID
+248 LTGAID

-268 SALLTGGFLFMLIRS
+268 SGLLTGGFLFMLIRS

-311 VGYIGVDFTTYAY
+311 VGYIGVDYTTYAY
-324 ILAPTAFVVL
+324 LLAPTAFVVL

-357 VVVTFGQSTNFMTL
+357 IVVTFGQSTNFMTL

-376 GSFLAVFFVEPK
+376 GSFLAVFLVEPK

-419 VSWEMAMYLS
+419 VTWEMAMYLS

-583 YFYVK
+583 YFFVK
-588 AKEDPDKEVLESRF
+588 AKEDHEKEVVESRY
-602 RYPGPKPQSRE
+602 RYPGPKPQTRE

-642 RTIIRDKLADGQFE
+642 RAIIRDKLADGQFE
-656 ECELTTKE
+656 DCDLTTKE

>member
-1 MKGGARM
+1 M
-8 QQAKNWTVATISLIF
+8 QQTKHWTVATISLLF
-23 FLLLGAILYFTVRPS
+23 FLILGAILYFTVRPS

-51 IRSPITVEDRVATER
+51 IRSPITIEDRVATER

-77 QFSLRK
+77 QFSLRR

-95 LFAAFDQTDEE
+95 LFAAFDETDDE

-116 NSTEANG
+116 NSTEASG
-123 VLADEELNSLL
+123 VIADEELNSLL
-134 EASED
+134 ETNTN

-151 LQQVMD
+151 LQEVMD
-157 DRIETSNEA
+157 NRIETSSESIANA
-166 VVAAR
+166 KN
-171 DRAAAIIDQSP
+171 RAATVIDQSP
-182 LSFEFRA
+182 LSFEYRA
-189 ISKTLSDE
+189 IAKSLTDE

-211 QKEQEAVDAVD
+211 QKEQEALDAVD
-222 PVIIQE
+222 PIIIQE
-228 GQLLVS
+228 GQVLVS
-234 QGEVVTREIYRKLE
+234 QGEVVTRETYRKLE
-248 LSGAID
+248 LTGAID
-254 PNRSLAPLFGSFLL
+254 PNRSLAPLFGSIIL
-268 SALLTGGFLFMLIRS
+268 SGLLTGGFLFMLIRS
-283 KIKDLLLSPKILVTV
+283 KIQPVLLRPKVLLTV
-298 YGLLLLQLGIFFG
+298 YSLLLLQLGMFFG
-311 VGYIGVDFTTYAY
+311 VGYIGIEYTTYAY
-324 ILAPTAFVVL
+324 LLAPTAFVVL
-334 LLRILIDERVAL
+334 LLRILVDERVAL
-346 ASAFITMIAGS
+346 ASALITMIAGS
-357 VVVTFGQSTNFMTL
+357 IVVSFGQNTSFMTV

-376 GSFLAVFFVEPK
+376 GSFLAVFLVEPK

-401 GFVNIIMVIALL
+401 GFINIFMVLALL
-413 LLRNVQ
+413 FVRNTQ
-419 VSWEMAMYLS
+419 LSWEMIFYLA
-429 GFAVISA
+429 GFAVTSA
-436 LLSIVLTFGFL
+436 FLSILLTFGFL
-447 PFLEPWFGVLSS
+447 PLLEPWFGVLSS

-512 YYHDLGKTERPLH
+512 YYHDIGKTERPLH
-525 FIENQQGGGN
+525 FIENQQNGVN

-563 KLPKEIIDIAEQ
+563 KLPKEIIEIAEQ

-583 YFYVK
+583 FFYVK
-588 AKEDPDKEVLESRF
+588 AKEERDVTESRF
-602 RYPGPKPQSRE
+602 RYPGPKPQTRE

-633 TPEKIRMLV
+633 TPEKIRALV
-642 RTIIRDKLADGQFE
+642 RVIIRDKLQDGQFE
-656 ECELTTKE
+656 QCDLTTKE
-664 IWRVGE
+664 VWRVGE

-691 EGELHA
+691 EGEPHA
-697 NHLER
+697 NHLK

>member
-1 MKGGARM
+1 M

-166 VVAAR
+166 VAAAR

-298 YGLLLLQLGIFFG
+298 YGLLLLQLGVFFG

-376 GSFLAVFFVEPK
+376 GSFLAVFLVEPK

-588 AKEDPDKEVLESRF
+588 AKEDRDKEVLESRF

>member
-1 MKGGARM
+1 M

-77 QFSLRK
+77 QFSLRR

-95 LFAAFDQTDEE
+95 LFAAFDKTDDE

-123 VLADEELNSLL
+123 ALADEELNSLL
-134 EASED
+134 EAD
-139 TRQTVEDVTVTA
+139 KNTRQTVEDVTVTA

-157 DRIETSNEA
+157 DRIETSSEA
-166 VVAAR
+166 VAEAR

-228 GQLLVS
+228 GQLLVN
-234 QGEVVTREIYRKLE
+234 QGEVVTREVYRKLE

-311 VGYIGVDFTTYAY
+311 VGYIGVDYTTYAY

-357 VVVTFGQSTNFMTL
+357 IVVTFGQSTNFMTL

-376 GSFLAVFFVEPK
+376 GSFLAVFLVEPK

-401 GFVNIIMVIALL
+401 GLVNIIMVIALL

-419 VSWEMAMYLS
+419 ISWDMAMYLS

-459 GRLVELMS
+459 GRLIELMS

-588 AKEDPDKEVLESRF
+588 AKEDQEKDVSESRF
-602 RYPGPKPQSRE
+602 RYPGPKPQTRE

-642 RTIIRDKLADGQFE
+642 RSIIRDKLADGQFE

-664 IWRVGE
+664 IWLVGE

>member
-1 MKGGARM
+1 M
-8 QQAKNWTVATISLIF
+8 QQARHWTVATISVLF
-23 FLLLGAILYFTVRPS
+23 FLILGAILYFTVRPS

-51 IRSPITVEDRVATER
+51 IRSPVTIEDRTATER
-66 LKQEVTNGVGS
+66 LRQEAVNSVGS
-77 QFSLRK
+77 QFSLRR

-95 LFAAFDQTDEE
+95 LFAAFEE
-106 TELADIKNRL
+106 TEADTELSDIKNRL
-116 NSTEANG
+116 NSTEVNG
-123 VLADEELNSLL
+123 FLGDDELNLLL
-134 EASED
+134 EASEN
-139 TRQTVEDVTVTA
+139 TRRTVEDVTVTA
-151 LQQVMD
+151 LQEVMEN
-157 DRIETSNEA
+157 RIETSSQSISEA
-166 VVAAR
+166 R
-171 DRAAAIIDQSP
+171 ERAETLVDQSP
-182 LSFEFRA
+182 LSLEFRA
-189 ISKTLSDE
+189 IANSLSDQ

-211 QKEQEAVDAVD
+211 EREQQAVDAVE

-228 GQLLVS
+228 GQLLVN

-248 LSGAID
+248 LTGAID
-254 PNRSLAPLFGSFLL
+254 PNRSFAPLFGSYLL
-268 SALLTGGFLFMLIRS
+268 SGLLTSGFLFMLIRS
-283 KIKDLLLSPKILVTV
+283 KIQQLLLRPKILITV

-311 VGYIGVDFTTYAY
+311 VGYIGIEFTTYAY
-324 ILAPTAFVVL
+324 VLAPTAFVVL
-334 LLRILIDERVAL
+334 LLRILVDERVAL
-346 ASAFITMIAGS
+346 ASALITMIAGS
-357 VVVTFGQSTNFMTL
+357 VVASFGQNTSFMTV
-371 VYVAT
+371 VYFAT
-376 GSFLAVFFVEPK
+376 GSFLAVFLVEPK

-401 GFVNIIMVIALL
+401 GIINIIMVLALL
-413 LLRNVQ
+413 FLRNTQ
-419 VSWEMAMYLS
+419 VTWEMVAYLS
-429 GFAVISA
+429 GFAITSA

-459 GRLVELMS
+459 GRLIELMS

-525 FIENQQGGGN
+525 FIENQQNGVN

-551 HPYDGADLLRRY
+551 HPYDGADLLSRY

-583 YFYVK
+583 FFYVK
-588 AKEDPDKEVLESRF
+588 AKETRDVSESRF
-602 RYPGPKPQSRE
+602 RYPGPKPQTRE

-633 TPEKIRMLV
+633 TPERIRQLV
-642 RTIIRDKLADGQFE
+642 SSIIRDKLQDGQFE
-656 ECELTTKE
+656 DCELTTKE

-691 EGELHA
+691 EGDLHA
-697 NHLER
+697 NHFER

>member
-1 MKGGARM
+1 M

-77 QFSLRK
+77 QFSLRR

-95 LFAAFDQTDEE
+95 LFAAFDKTDDE

-123 VLADEELNSLL
+123 ALADEELNSLL
-134 EASED
+134 EAD
-139 TRQTVEDVTVTA
+139 KNTRQTVEDVTVTA

-157 DRIETSNEA
+157 DRIETSSEA
-166 VVAAR
+166 VAEAR

-228 GQLLVS
+228 GQLLVN
-234 QGEVVTREIYRKLE
+234 QGEVVTREVYRKLE

-311 VGYIGVDFTTYAY
+311 VGYIGVDYTTYAY

-357 VVVTFGQSTNFMTL
+357 IVVTFGQSTNFMTL

-376 GSFLAVFFVEPK
+376 GSFLAVFLVEPK

-401 GFVNIIMVIALL
+401 GLVNIIMVIALL

-419 VSWEMAMYLS
+419 ISWEMAMYLS

-459 GRLVELMS
+459 SRLIELMS

-588 AKEDPDKEVLESRF
+588 AKEDQEKDVSESRF
-602 RYPGPKPQSRE
+602 RYPGPKPQTRE

-642 RTIIRDKLADGQFE
+642 RSIIRDKLADGQFE

-664 IWRVGE
+664 IWFVGE

>member
-1 MKGGARM
+1 M
-8 QQAKNWTVATISLIF
+8 QQAKHWTVATISLIF

-77 QFSLRK
+77 QFSLRR

-116 NSTEANG
+116 NSTEASG

-134 EASED
+134 EATED

-166 VVAAR
+166 VAAAR
-171 DRAAAIIDQSP
+171 DRAAAIVDQSP

-189 ISKTLSDE
+189 IAKTLSDE

-248 LSGAID
+248 LTGAID

-268 SALLTGGFLFMLIRS
+268 SGLLTGGFLFMLIRS
-283 KIKDLLLSPKILVTV
+283 KIKDLLLNPKILVTV

-311 VGYIGVDFTTYAY
+311 VGYIGVDYTTYAY
-324 ILAPTAFVVL
+324 LLAPTAFVVL

-357 VVVTFGQSTNFMTL
+357 IVVTFGQSTNFMTL

-376 GSFLAVFFVEPK
+376 GSFLAVFLVEPK

-401 GFVNIIMVIALL
+401 GIVNIIMVIALL

-419 VSWEMAMYLS
+419 VTWEMAMYLS

-583 YFYVK
+583 YFFVK
-588 AKEDPDKEVLESRF
+588 AKEDQEKDVVESRY
-602 RYPGPKPQSRE
+602 RYPGPKPQTRE

-642 RTIIRDKLADGQFE
+642 RAIIRDKLADGQFE
-656 ECELTTKE
+656 DCDLTTKE

>member
-1 MKGGARM
+1 M
-8 QQAKNWTVATISLIF
+8 QQTKHWTVATISILF
-23 FLLLGAILYFTVRPS
+23 FLILGAILYFTVRPS

-51 IRSPITVEDRVATER
+51 IRSPITIEDRVATER

-77 QFSLRK
+77 QFSLRR

-95 LFAAFDQTDEE
+95 LFAAFDETDDE

-116 NSTEANG
+116 NSTEASG
-123 VLADEELNSLL
+123 VIADEELNSLL
-134 EASED
+134 ETNAN

-151 LQQVMD
+151 LQEVMD
-157 DRIETSNEA
+157 NRIETSSESIANA
-166 VVAAR
+166 KN
-171 DRAAAIIDQSP
+171 RAATVIDQSP
-182 LSFEFRA
+182 LSFEYRA
-189 ISKTLSDE
+189 IAKSLTDE

-211 QKEQEAVDAVD
+211 QKEQEALDAVD
-222 PVIIQE
+222 PIIIQE
-228 GQLLVS
+228 GQVLVS
-234 QGEVVTREIYRKLE
+234 QGEVVTRETYRKLE
-248 LSGAID
+248 LTGAID
-254 PNRSLAPLFGSFLL
+254 PNRSLAPLFGSIIL
-268 SALLTGGFLFMLIRS
+268 SGLLTGGFLFMLIRS
-283 KIKDLLLSPKILVTV
+283 KIQPVLLRPKVLLTV
-298 YGLLLLQLGIFFG
+298 YSLLLLQLGMFFG
-311 VGYIGVDFTTYAY
+311 VGYIGIEYTTYAY
-324 ILAPTAFVVL
+324 LLAPTAFVVL
-334 LLRILIDERVAL
+334 LLRILVDERVAL
-346 ASAFITMIAGS
+346 ASALITMIAGS
-357 VVVTFGQSTNFMTL
+357 IVVSFGQNTSFMTV

-376 GSFLAVFFVEPK
+376 GSFLAVFLVEPK

-401 GFVNIIMVIALL
+401 GFINIFMVLALL
-413 LLRNVQ
+413 FVRNTQ
-419 VSWEMAMYLS
+419 LSWEMIFYLA
-429 GFAVISA
+429 GFAVTSA
-436 LLSIVLTFGFL
+436 FLSILLTFGFL
-447 PFLEPWFGVLSS
+447 PLLEPWFGVLSS

-512 YYHDLGKTERPLH
+512 YYHDIGKTERSLH
-525 FIENQQGGGN
+525 FIENQQNGVN

-563 KLPKEIIDIAEQ
+563 KLPKEIIEIAEQ

-583 YFYVK
+583 FFYVK
-588 AKEDPDKEVLESRF
+588 AKEERDVTESRF
-602 RYPGPKPQSRE
+602 RYPGPKPQTRE

-633 TPEKIRMLV
+633 TPEKIRSLV
-642 RTIIRDKLADGQFE
+642 RVIIRDKLQDGQFE
-656 ECELTTKE
+656 QCDLTTKE
-664 IWRVGE
+664 VWRVGE

-691 EGELHA
+691 EGEPHA
-697 NHLER
+697 NHLK

>member
-1 MKGGARM
+1 MTKGGALM
-8 QQAKNWTVATISLIF
+8 QRARHWTVAAISIVF
-23 FLLLGAILYFTVRPS
+23 FLILGAILYFTVRPT

-51 IRSPITVEDRVATER
+51 IRSPITIEDRVATER
-66 LKQEVTNGVGS
+66 LRQEATNAVGS
-77 QFSLRK
+77 QFSLRR

-95 LFAAFDQTDEE
+95 LFAAFENTDDE
-106 TELADIKNRL
+106 TELADIKSRL
-116 NSTEANG
+116 NSTDANG
-123 VLADEELNSLL
+123 FLGDDELNALL
-134 EASED
+134 QASEN
-139 TRQTVEDVTVTA
+139 TRRTVEDVTVTA
-151 LQQVMD
+151 LQEVMGN
-157 DRIETSNEA
+157 RIETSSDSIA
-166 VVAAR
+166 DAR
-171 DRAAAIIDQSP
+171 DRAGTLIDQSP
-182 LSFEFRA
+182 LSLEFRTIA
-189 ISKTLSDE
+189 KSLSDQ

-228 GQLLVS
+228 GQLLVN

-254 PNRSLAPLFGSFLL
+254 PNRSFAPLFGSYLL
-268 SALLTGGFLFMLIRS
+268 SGLLTAGFLFMLIRS
-283 KIKDLLLSPKILVTV
+283 KINELLLRPKILITV
-298 YGLLLLQLGIFFG
+298 YGLLLFQLGLFFG
-311 VGYIGVDFTTYAY
+311 VGYIGIEFTTYAY
-324 ILAPTAFVVL
+324 VLAPTAFVVL
-334 LLRILIDERVAL
+334 LLRILVDERVAL
-346 ASAFITMIAGS
+346 ASALITMIAGAI
-357 VVVTFGQSTNFMTL
+357 VVSYGQNTSFMTL
-371 VYVAT
+371 VYFAT
-376 GSFLAVFFVEPK
+376 GSFLAVFLVEPK
-388 IQRKRLFLSGVLL
+388 IQRKRLFLSGILL
-401 GFVNIIMVIALL
+401 GIINIIMVLALL
-413 LLRNVQ
+413 FLRNTQ
-419 VSWEMAMYLS
+419 VTWEMAAYLS
-429 GFAVISA
+429 GFAVVGA
-436 LLSIVLTFGFL
+436 LLSIVLTFGVL

-525 FIENQQGGGN
+525 FIENQQNGVN

-563 KLPKEIIDIAEQ
+563 KLPQEIIDIAEQ

-583 YFYVK
+583 FFYVK
-588 AKEDPDKEVLESRF
+588 AKETRDVSESRF
-602 RYPGPKPQSRE
+602 RYPGPKPQTRE

-633 TPEKIRMLV
+633 TPDRIRQLV
-642 RTIIRDKLADGQFE
+642 NGIIRDKLQDGQFE
-656 ECELTTKE
+656 DCDLTTKE
-664 IWRVGE
+664 VWRVGE

-691 EGELHA
+691 EGDMHA

>member
-1 MKGGARM
+1 M
-8 QQAKNWTVATISLIF
+8 QQIRHWTVAAISIVF
-23 FLLLGAILYFTVRPS
+23 FLILGAILYFTVRPS

-51 IRSPITVEDRVATER
+51 IRSPITIEDRVATER
-66 LKQEVTNGVGS
+66 LKQEASNAVGS
-77 QFSLRK
+77 QFSLRR

-95 LFAAFDQTDEE
+95 LFAAFENTDDE
-106 TELADIKNRL
+106 TELSEIKNRL
-116 NSTEANG
+116 NSTEASG
-123 VLADEELNSLL
+123 FLADEELDTLL
-134 EASED
+134 QANES
-139 TRQTVEDVTVTA
+139 TRRTVEDVAVTA
-151 LQQVMD
+151 LQEVMAN
-157 DRIETSNEA
+157 RIETSSESIAEA
-166 VVAAR
+166 KVRASTVV
-171 DRAAAIIDQSP
+171 DQSP

-189 ISKTLSDE
+189 IVKNLSNQ

-222 PVIIQE
+222 PVIVQE
-228 GQLLVS
+228 GQLLVN

-248 LSGAID
+248 LTGAID
-254 PNRSLAPLFGSFLL
+254 PNRSLAPLFGAYLL
-268 SALLTGGFLFMLIRS
+268 SGLLTAGFLFMLIRS
-283 KIKDLLLSPKILVTV
+283 KIQALLLRPKILITV
-298 YGLLLLQLGIFFG
+298 YGLLLFQLSLFFG
-311 VGYIGVDFTTYAY
+311 VGYIGIEFSTYAY
-324 ILAPTAFVVL
+324 VLAPTAFVVL
-334 LLRILIDERVAL
+334 LLRILVDERVAL
-346 ASAFITMIAGS
+346 ASALVTMVAGS
-357 VVVTFGQSTNFMTL
+357 IVVSFGQNASFMTV
-371 VYVAT
+371 VYIAT
-376 GSFLAVFFVEPK
+376 GSFLAVFLVEPK
-388 IQRKRLFLSGVLL
+388 IQRKRLLLSGALL
-401 GFVNIIMVIALL
+401 GVINIIMVLALL
-413 LLRNVQ
+413 FLRNTQ
-419 VSWEMAMYLS
+419 LSWEMIAYLS
-429 GFAVISA
+429 GLAIASA
-436 LLSIVLTFGFL
+436 LFSIVLTFGFL

-525 FIENQQGGGN
+525 FIENQQSGVN

-563 KLPKEIIDIAEQ
+563 KLPKEIIEIAEQ

-583 YFYVK
+583 FFYVK
-588 AKEDPDKEVLESRF
+588 AKEVKDVPEIRF
-602 RYPGPKPQSRE
+602 RYPGPKPQTRE
-613 AAVVMIVDS
+613 AAVIMIVDS
-622 IEAAVRSQKQP
+622 IEAAVRSQKHP
-633 TPEKIRMLV
+633 TPERIRQLV
-642 RTIIRDKLADGQFE
+642 SSIIRDKLQDGQFE
-656 ECELTTKE
+656 DCDITTKE
-664 IWRVGE
+664 VWRVGE

-697 NHLER
+697 NHIER

>member
-1 MKGGARM
+1 M
-8 QQAKNWTVATISLIF
+8 QQARHWTVATISVLF
-23 FLLLGAILYFTVRPS
+23 FLILGAILYFTVRPS

-51 IRSPITVEDRVATER
+51 IRSPVTIEDRTATER
-66 LKQEVTNGVGS
+66 LRQDATNSVGS
-77 QFSLRK
+77 QFSLRR

-95 LFAAFDQTDEE
+95 LFAAFEE
-106 TELADIKNRL
+106 TEEDTELSDIKNRL
-116 NSTEANG
+116 NSTEVNG
-123 VLADEELNSLL
+123 FLGDDELNLLL
-134 EASED
+134 EASEN
-139 TRQTVEDVTVTA
+139 TRRTVEDVTVTA
-151 LQQVMD
+151 LQEVMGN
-157 DRIETSNEA
+157 RIETSSQSISE
-166 VVAAR
+166 AR
-171 DRAAAIIDQSP
+171 DRAETLVDQSP
-182 LSFEFRA
+182 LSLEFRA
-189 ISKTLSDE
+189 IANSLSDQ

-211 QKEQEAVDAVD
+211 EKEQQAVDAVE

-228 GQLLVS
+228 GQLLVN

-248 LSGAID
+248 LTGAID
-254 PNRSLAPLFGSFLL
+254 PNRSLAPLFGAYLL
-268 SALLTGGFLFMLIRS
+268 SGLLTTGFLFMLIRS
-283 KIKDLLLSPKILVTV
+283 KIQQLLLRPKILITV

-311 VGYIGVDFTTYAY
+311 VGYIGIEFTTYAY
-324 ILAPTAFVVL
+324 VLAPTAFVVL
-334 LLRILIDERVAL
+334 LLRILVDERVAL
-346 ASAFITMIAGS
+346 ASALITMIAGS
-357 VVVTFGQSTNFMTL
+357 IVASYGQNTSFMTV
-371 VYVAT
+371 VYFAT
-376 GSFLAVFFVEPK
+376 GSFLAVFLVEPK

-401 GFVNIIMVIALL
+401 GMINIIMVLALL
-413 LLRNVQ
+413 FLRNTQ
-419 VSWEMAMYLS
+419 VTWEMVAYLS
-429 GFAVISA
+429 GFAITSA

-459 GRLVELMS
+459 SRLIELMS

-525 FIENQQGGGN
+525 FIENQQNGVN

-551 HPYDGADLLRRY
+551 HPYDGADLLSRY

-583 YFYVK
+583 FFYVK
-588 AKEDPDKEVLESRF
+588 AKETRDVNESRF
-602 RYPGPKPQSRE
+602 RYPGPKPQTRE

-633 TPEKIRMLV
+633 TPERIRQLV
-642 RTIIRDKLADGQFE
+642 SAIIRDKLQDGQFE
-656 ECELTTKE
+656 DCELTTKE
-664 IWRVGE
+664 VWRVGE

-691 EGELHA
+691 EGDLHA
-697 NHLER
+697 NHFER

>member
-1 MKGGARM
+1 M
-8 QQAKNWTVATISLIF
+8 QQAKHWTVATISLVF

-77 QFSLRK
+77 QFSLRR

-106 TELADIKNRL
+106 TELADIKSRL
-116 NSTEANG
+116 NSTEASG

-134 EASED
+134 EATED

-166 VVAAR
+166 VAAAR
-171 DRAAAIIDQSP
+171 DRAAAIVDQSP

-189 ISKTLSDE
+189 IAKTLSDE

-248 LSGAID
+248 LTGAID

-268 SALLTGGFLFMLIRS
+268 SGLLTGGFLFMLIRS

-311 VGYIGVDFTTYAY
+311 VGYIGVDYTTYAY
-324 ILAPTAFVVL
+324 LLAPTAFVVL

-357 VVVTFGQSTNFMTL
+357 IVVTFGQSTNFMTL

-376 GSFLAVFFVEPK
+376 GSFLAVFLVEPK

-419 VSWEMAMYLS
+419 VTWEMAMYLS

-436 LLSIVLTFGFL
+436 LLSIVLTFGFM

-583 YFYVK
+583 YFFVK
-588 AKEDPDKEVLESRF
+588 AKEDHEKEVVESRY
-602 RYPGPKPQSRE
+602 RYPGPKPQTRE

-642 RTIIRDKLADGQFE
+642 RAIIRDKLADGQFE
-656 ECELTTKE
+656 DCDLTTKE

>member
-1 MKGGARM
+1 M

-77 QFSLRK
+77 QFSLRR

-95 LFAAFDQTDEE
+95 LFAAFDKTDDE

-123 VLADEELNSLL
+123 ALADEELNSLL
-134 EASED
+134 EAD
-139 TRQTVEDVTVTA
+139 KNTRQTVEDVTVTA

-157 DRIETSNEA
+157 DRIETSSEA
-166 VVAAR
+166 VAEAR

-228 GQLLVS
+228 GQLLVN
-234 QGEVVTREIYRKLE
+234 QGEVVTREVYRKLE

-311 VGYIGVDFTTYAY
+311 VGYIGVDYTTYAY

-357 VVVTFGQSTNFMTL
+357 IVVTFGQSTNFMTL
-371 VYVAT
+371 VYIAT
-376 GSFLAVFFVEPK
+376 GSFLAVFLVEPK

-401 GFVNIIMVIALL
+401 GLVNIIMVIALL

-419 VSWEMAMYLS
+419 ISWEMAMYLS

-459 GRLVELMS
+459 GRLIELMS

-588 AKEDPDKEVLESRF
+588 AKEDQEKDVSESRF
-602 RYPGPKPQSRE
+602 RYPGPKPQTRE

-642 RTIIRDKLADGQFE
+642 RSIIRDKLADGQFE

-664 IWRVGE
+664 IWFVGE

>member
-1 MKGGARM
+1 M
-8 QQAKNWTVATISLIF
+8 QQAKHWTVATISLIF

-77 QFSLRK
+77 QFSLRR
-83 EFADQQI
+83 EFSDQQI

-116 NSTEANG
+116 NSTEASG

-134 EASED
+134 EATED

-166 VVAAR
+166 VAAAR
-171 DRAAAIIDQSP
+171 DRAAAIVDQSP

-189 ISKTLSDE
+189 IAKTLSDE

-248 LSGAID
+248 LTGAID

-268 SALLTGGFLFMLIRS
+268 SGLLTGGFLFMLIRS

-311 VGYIGVDFTTYAY
+311 VGYIGVDYTTYAY
-324 ILAPTAFVVL
+324 LLAPTAFVVL

-357 VVVTFGQSTNFMTL
+357 IVVTFGQSTNFMTL

-376 GSFLAVFFVEPK
+376 GSFLAVFLVEPK

-401 GFVNIIMVIALL
+401 GIVNIIMVIALL

-419 VSWEMAMYLS
+419 VTWEMAMYLS

-583 YFYVK
+583 YFFVK
-588 AKEDPDKEVLESRF
+588 AKEDQEKEVVESRY
-602 RYPGPKPQSRE
+602 RYPGPKPQTRE

-642 RTIIRDKLADGQFE
+642 RAIIRDKLADGQFE
-656 ECELTTKE
+656 DCDLTTKE